1 MKNALRRIG
10 AILLTLAMMAT
21 MLPLI
26 SLTASA
32 AGSLSVSDANI
43 GLSWT
48 DASNSSG
55 KATWTASGDTITGT
69 ATGYKALG
77 FLSRTITTKLT
88 IKNNYADTRTLSF
101 SYSLSG
107 GGSVSGISGGSHNAD
122 LAAGGTLV
130 ITLTSPSGNSTNTLT
145 ITGIKLIGNSNVTT
159 TFLPVEGGSYT
170 VDGVSVTAETSY
182 EKAPTESSYALK
194 ATPASGYAFFGWYNE
209 TTGSYMD
216 YNASVTLTVGS
227 NATIKPVFVSGNPA
241 HFTVGGKRFYDLTD
255 AVAAAQAGTDKKIVV
270 AILPGS

>member
-1 MKNALRRIG
+1 MKHVMRRIG

-21 MLPLI
+21 MLPVF
-26 SLTASA
+26 SLSA
-32 AGSLSVSDANI
+32 AAAGTLSVSDANI

-55 KATWTASGDTITGT
+55 KAGWSASGDTITGT
-69 ATGYKALG
+69 ATGYKWLS
-77 FLSRTITTKLT
+77 FLSQSVTTKLT

-107 GGSVSGISGGSHNAD
+107 GGSVSGISGGSHNAE

-130 ITLTSPSGNSTNTLT
+130 ITLTSPSGTSTNTLT
-145 ITGIKLIGNSNVTT
+145 ITGIKLIGNSNVTA

-170 VDGVSVTAETSY
+170 VDGVSITAETSY

-194 ATPASGYAFFGWYNE
+194 ATPASGYAFFG
-209 TTGSYMD
+209 
-216 YNASVTLTVGS
+216 
-227 NATIKPVFVSGNPA
+227 
-241 HFTVGGKRFYDLTD
+241 
-255 AVAAAQAGTDKKIVV
+255 
-270 AILPGS
+270 